1 MTIKKNLL
9 ILIPMFF
16 LLGIATFSLLE
27 KDIESE
33 VLNEGSGCSSCSG
46 PKAFKA
52 KISQTKI
59 KKRSLQNHCCLHFH
73 LST

>member
-33 VLNEGSGCSSCSG
+33 VLNEGSGCRV
-46 PKAFKA
+46 
-52 KISQTKI
+52 QQ
-59 KKRSLQNHCCLHFH
+59 LQRPE
-73 LST
+73 SI

>member
-16 LLGIATFSLLE
+16 LLGLATFSLLE
-27 KDIESE
+27 KDIKSE
-33 VLNEGSGCSSCSG
+33 VLNESSGCSSCSG

-52 KISQTKI
+52 KNKS
-59 KKRSLQNHCCLHFH
+59 NEN
-73 LST
+73 

>member
-16 LLGIATFSLLE
+16 LLGLATLSLLE

-33 VLNEGSGCSSCSG
+33 IFNERSGCSSCSG
-46 PKAFKA
+46 PKENKE
-52 KISQTKI
+52 KNKS
-59 KKRSLQNHCCLHFH
+59 NEN
-73 LST
+73 

>member
-16 LLGIATFSLLE
+16 LLGLATFSLLE
-27 KDIESE
+27 KDIEIE
-33 VLNEGSGCSSCSG
+33 VINEGSGCSSCSG

-52 KISQTKI
+52 KNYS
-59 KKRSLQNHCCLHFH
+59 NDN
-73 LST
+73 

>member
-1 MTIKKNLL
+1 
-9 ILIPMFF
+9 MFF

-33 VLNEGSGCSSCSG
+33 VSNESSGCSSCRG

-52 KISQTKI
+52 KNKS
-59 KKRSLQNHCCLHFH
+59 NEN
-73 LST
+73 

>member
-9 ILIPMFF
+9 ILIPIFF
-16 LLGIATFSLLE
+16 LLGLATSSLLE
-27 KDIESE
+27 KDIENE

-52 KISQTKI
+52 KNKT
-59 KKRSLQNHCCLHFH
+59 NEN
-73 LST
+73 

>member
-1 MTIKKNLL
+1 MTNKKHLL
-9 ILIPMFF
+9 IIIPMFI
-16 LLGIATFSLLE
+16 LLGLATYSLLE

-52 KISQTKI
+52 KSK
-59 KKRSLQNHCCLHFH
+59 SNEN
-73 LST
+73 

>member
-9 ILIPMFF
+9 ILVPMFF
-16 LLGIATFSLLE
+16 LLGLATSSLLD
-27 KDIESE
+27 KDIENE

-52 KISQTKI
+52 KNKT
-59 KKRSLQNHCCLHFH
+59 NEN
-73 LST
+73 

>member
-27 KDIESE
+27 KDIEGE
-33 VLNEGSGCSSCSG
+33 VLNEGSGCSSCRG

-52 KISQTKI
+52 KNKS
-59 KKRSLQNHCCLHFH
+59 NEN
-73 LST
+73 